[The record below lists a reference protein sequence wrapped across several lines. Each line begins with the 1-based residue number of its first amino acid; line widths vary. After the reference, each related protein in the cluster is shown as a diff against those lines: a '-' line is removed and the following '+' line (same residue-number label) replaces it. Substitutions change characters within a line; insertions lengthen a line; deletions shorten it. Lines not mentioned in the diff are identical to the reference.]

1 MKSKK
6 TMQSGRRGFFKTLA
20 AGSMGAILMPESVKG
35 MKPEIPQTSEKPK
48 TNVKDISKYPRTE
61 NSMPGK
67 YPGKVVKVYHENC
80 MTDNQPKME
89 AAREML
95 KEGMLNLTGKKNIKK
110 AWREFISP
118 NEIIGLKVNPVAGK
132 TLTTSHEVVKAVIEQ
147 LEEAGIPRKNLVIWD
162 RREFQLHETGFTAEN
177 YPGIKITGTE
187 QKDKNDSFYGEDGLL
202 YGEKMID
209 KDWYYWADVE
219 GEYDEYTLP
228 YMVNGGKYSYYSKIA
243 TQMVDKIINI
253 PILKNAGS
261 SVTLCLKNL
270 AYGVVSNTSRLHKDL
285 WAETTAEVCAF
296 PPIRDK
302 VVLNILDGLKGC
314 YNGGPGAN
322 PQFITNY
329 NTLLLGSDAVAVDR
343 VGYEIVIKKRIEEG
357 IQKED
362 SAKGK
367 DFLELAA
374 KLDLGEAD
382 LEKIQL
388 NSIELT

>member
-1 MKSKK
+1 MESKK
-6 TMQSGRRGFFKTLA
+6 TKQSGRRGFFKTLA
-20 AGSMGAILMPESVKG
+20 AGSVGAILMPESVKG
-35 MKPEIPQTSEKPK
+35 MQPDMPQTAEKPE
-48 TNVKDISKYPRTE
+48 TNVKDLSKYPRTE

-67 YPGKVVKVYHENC
+67 YPGRVVKVYHENC
-80 MTDNQPKME
+80 MADNQPKMD

-110 AWREFISP
+110 AWREFVSP

-147 LEEAGIPRKNLVIWD
+147 LEEAGIPRKNLMIWD
-162 RREFQLHETGFTAEN
+162 RREFQLHETGYTEEN
-177 YPGIKITGTE
+177 YPGIKIAGTE
-187 QKDKNDSFYGEDGLL
+187 QKDKNDSFYGEDGKL

-243 TQMVDKIINI
+243 TQIVDKIINI

-302 VVLNILDGLKGC
+302 VVLNIVDGLKGC

-343 VGYEIVIKKRIEEG
+343 VGYEIVIKRRIEEG

-367 DFLELAA
+367 NFLELAA

-382 LEKIQL
+382 LDKIKL

>member
-1 MKSKK
+1 
-6 TMQSGRRGFFKTLA
+6 
-20 AGSMGAILMPESVKG
+20 
-35 MKPEIPQTSEKPK
+35 
-48 TNVKDISKYPRTE
+48 
-61 NSMPGK
+61 
-67 YPGKVVKVYHENC
+67 
-80 MTDNQPKME
+80 
-89 AAREML
+89 
-95 KEGMLNLTGKKNIKK
+95 
-110 AWREFISP
+110 
-118 NEIIGLKVNPVAGK
+118 
-132 TLTTSHEVVKAVIEQ
+132 
-147 LEEAGIPRKNLVIWD
+147 
-162 RREFQLHETGFTAEN
+162 
-177 YPGIKITGTE
+177 
-187 QKDKNDSFYGEDGLL
+187 
-202 YGEKMID
+202 
-209 KDWYYWADVE
+209 
-219 GEYDEYTLP
+219 
-228 YMVNGGKYSYYSKIA
+228 
-243 TQMVDKIINI
+243 MVDKIINI

-367 DFLELAA
+367 NFLELAA